1 MTSSQPAHQHL
12 VALAGHLAGRRD
24 ALLHAWTAAVE
35 ADPGL
40 ATASSL
46 SRAQFH
52 DHIPA
57 VLDTFE
63 ARLRAAAHPDDAKA
77 EDEAAAHGR
86 QRWQQGYHLR
96 ELAREWG
103 HLHLVVLDEIERYAA
118 DQPAVEPAA
127 MVTARRALAVLCADG
142 VSESS
147 AAYYDLR
154 KAEAAGNARDL
165 EQALAEV
172 QDAERRAGEVWR
184 EVAHDLRGNLGVV
197 RNATFVLGQDG
208 LPESARANSTALL
221 QRSVASLHALLEDV
235 LHLARLQAGQDPR
248 RLVEFDVAAE
258 LADLAECLRPLAQE
272 RGLTLT
278 ADGPASFPV
287 EGDPVKVRRIAQ
299 NLLLNALK
307 YTPRGGV
314 SLTWG
319 DSRDNDPKRWMLTV
333 ADTGPGMPTGS
344 AAPLKRALEQA
355 TETALEVDPAAPPAT
370 EPPAPAATPTPPRPG
385 HPERGEGVGL
395 SIVKRLCELLDAAI
409 ELETE
414 PGVGT
419 TFRIV
424 LPRAYDKPPAR

>member
-1 MTSSQPAHQHL
+1 MTQREPAREHL
-12 VALAGHLAGRRD
+12 AALAGHLADRRD
-24 ALLHAWTAAVE
+24 AILQAWSAAVE
-35 ADPGL
+35 ADPAL

-57 VLDTFE
+57 VLDAFE

-96 ELAREWG
+96 EVAREWG
-103 HLHLVVLDEIERYAA
+103 HLHLVVLDEVERYAVSRPDA
-118 DQPAVEPAA
+118 EPAA
-127 MVTARRALAVLCADG
+127 MATARRALAVLCADG

-172 QDAERRAGEVWR
+172 QEAERRAGEVWR

-197 RNATFVLGQDG
+197 RNATFVLGQEG

-248 RLVEFDVAAE
+248 RLAEFDAAAE

-278 ADGPASFPV
+278 ADGPAPFPV
-287 EGDPVKVRRIAQ
+287 EGDPVKIRRVAQ

-307 YTPRGGV
+307 YTPSGGV
-314 SLTWG
+314 TLAWG
-319 DSRDNDPKRWMLTV
+319 DSRSNDPKRWMITV

-344 AAPLKRALEQA
+344 AAPLKRALEHA
-355 TETALEVDPAAPPAT
+355 TETAQEVDPAA
-370 EPPAPAATPTPPRPG
+370 APAAPPPASAAPTPPRPG

-395 SIVKRLCELLDAAI
+395 SIVKRLCEVLDAAI
-409 ELETE
+409 ELESE

-424 LPRAYDKPPAR
+424 LPRAYDKPSVK